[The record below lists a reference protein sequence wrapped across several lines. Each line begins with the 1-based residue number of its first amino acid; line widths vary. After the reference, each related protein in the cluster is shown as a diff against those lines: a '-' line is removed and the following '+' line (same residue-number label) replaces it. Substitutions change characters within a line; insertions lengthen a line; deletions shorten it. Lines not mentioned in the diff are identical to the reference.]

1 MNYWHWGVNFN
12 NHPNSHYMF
21 MLNNG
26 ILIGSQDVDYQIDD
40 LVAVHK
46 GHGLLAIA
54 LVTGPQEHM
63 PQIYNGVDVGQR
75 YGIIQDHLPYFVTA
89 RFHAV
94 SPFMNG
100 AGQIH
105 NETRQRIIQALWNI
119 LDN

>member
-1 MNYWHWGVNFN
+1 MNYWHWGVHFN
-12 NHPNSHYMF
+12 NHQNSHYTF

-26 ILIGSQDVDYQIDD
+26 ILIGSQDVNYQIGD

-54 LVTGPQEHM
+54 LATGPQQPM
-63 PQIYNGVDVGQR
+63 PQIFNGVNVADH
-75 YGIIQDHLPYFVTA
+75 YGIIQDHLPFYVTA

-94 SPFMNG
+94 LPFMNG
-100 AGQIH
+100 AGHIQ
-105 NETRQRIIQALWNI
+105 NVTRQQVVKALWNI